1 MYLTTN
7 PKAIPHKPCSSVKQ
21 TTHTIG
27 PSAKKILRKICNNKC
42 KTFYKLLSNHEK
54 KLVHGP
60 IIQVNLTEKIPIT
73 EMEMKIIPGTPK
85 TYIINTKTSATWTIM
100 TAHWATTCAN
110 MTSVAVTPATQLRS
124 RRPSFLSKMKDK
136 AVKKYTYIFLV
147 KKIKSNTIPRL
158 KWFCIAWFF
167 LHA

>member
-60 IIQVNLTEKIPIT
+60 IIQVNLTEKNANYGNGNENNTWHTKNVYHKHQNQCHLNNHDSALGHNVCEHDFSGCDSCNPT
-73 EMEMKIIPGTPK
+73 TFQK
-85 TYIINTKTSATWTIM
+85 TFFSLQDERQGCENIYI
-100 TAHWATTCAN
+100 
-110 MTSVAVTPATQLRS
+110 
-124 RRPSFLSKMKDK
+124 
-136 AVKKYTYIFLV
+136 YIFLV
-147 KKIKSNTIPRL
+147 KKVKSNTIPRL
-158 KWFCIAWFF
+158 K
-167 LHA
+167 

>member
-73 EMEMKIIPGTPK
+73 EMEMKTCPKGFGLKLAKLGLKIPLHIK
-85 TYIINTKTSATWTIM
+85 VKQKLSQAE
-100 TAHWATTCAN
+100 
-110 MTSVAVTPATQLRS
+110 
-124 RRPSFLSKMKDK
+124 PS
-136 AVKKYTYIFLV
+136 
-147 KKIKSNTIPRL
+147 
-158 KWFCIAWFF
+158 
-167 LHA
+167 

>member
-27 PSAKKILRKICNNKC
+27 PSAKKILRKICNKF

-158 KWFCIAWFF
+158 KWFSIAWFF